1 MAIYKR
7 YNTRRKKLDA
17 RIVFPVLV
25 VAAVFLLTVL
35 FGLYLGN
42 KANGGEPLYTGTN
55 DIANVGDV
63 LAPLSEKSVRG
74 EYVAPENL
82 SKFEAE
88 NDEIWAST
96 WLYKDGKALFATET
110 ARKLGENV
118 KGLANI
124 NSFDISCGTLGL
136 FEVSCIYSDAA
147 VSGVICEYERALL
160 NEFLSGG
167 LDEAVLV
174 FNDVTADNY
183 KAALEFASSIKGAK
197 AVCVPY
203 AMIENQEFFAAA
215 AERSLP
221 VALLADGIKADM
233 LENDIEKYAF
243 YFTKYNIRLVLSDK
257 DKGLIDILSKHTVLN
272 YQFYS

>member
-7 YNTRRKKLDA
+7 YNTRRKRLDA
-17 RIVFPVLV
+17 RIVFSVLV
-25 VAAVFLLTVL
+25 VAAVFLLTVI

-42 KANGGEPLYTGTN
+42 KANECDPLYTGTS
-55 DIANVGDV
+55 DIENAGDV

-82 SKFEAE
+82 SKFVAE

-96 WLYKDGKALFATET
+96 WLYKDGKVLFATET
-110 ARKLGENV
+110 ARKLGEDV
-118 KGLANI
+118 KGLAKM
-124 NSFDISCGTLGL
+124 NSFDIPCGTLGL
-136 FEVSCIYSDAA
+136 FEVSGIYSDTD
-147 VSGVICEYERALL
+147 VSGIISEYERALL

-174 FNDVTADNY
+174 FNDVTSENY
-183 KAALEFASSIKGAK
+183 KSALEFASSIKGAK

-203 AMIENQEFFAAA
+203 AMIESQEFFAAA
-215 AERSLP
+215 AERNLP
-221 VALLADGIKADM
+221 VALLADGVKADM

-243 YFTKYNIRLVLSDK
+243 YFTKYNIRLVLSNK
-257 DKGLIDILSKHTVLN
+257 DKNLIDILSRHTVLN

>member
-17 RIVFPVLV
+17 RIVFPVV
-25 VAAVFLLTVL
+25 AVAAVFLLTVL

-42 KANGGEPLYTGTN
+42 KAKGVEPLYTGTN

-82 SKFEAE
+82 SKFAAE

-118 KGLANI
+118 KGLTGI

-147 VSGVICEYERALL
+147 VSGVIREYERALL
-160 NEFLSGG
+160 NEFLSSG

-183 KAALEFASSIKGAK
+183 KSALEFASSIKGAK

-203 AMIENQEFFAAA
+203 TMIENQEFFAAA

-221 VALLADGIKADM
+221 VALLADGIKADT
-233 LENDIEKYAF
+233 LENDI
-243 YFTKYNIRLVLSDK
+243 
-257 DKGLIDILSKHTVLN
+257 
-272 YQFYS
+272 